1 MYIVIKNSLF
11 SAQPI
16 YIKIAE
22 KIMSNAKRSTSVLAL
37 FGPLLIYL
45 YMIFAF
51 RVDLREGGGV
61 ESQTT
66 VSDCCITI
74 HTNLGTHFVSKRFID
89 PTWPIY
95 IHFKSHRWKCLRL
108 EFCSSIQATGPTIKK
123 NAKCNCVKSL
133 TRYLPFSH

>member
-22 KIMSNAKRSTSVLAL
+22 KIMSNAKRITSVLAL

-51 RVDLREGGGV
+51 RVDLREGGGL
-61 ESQTT
+61 
-66 VSDCCITI
+66 
-74 HTNLGTHFVSKRFID
+74 N
-89 PTWPIY
+89 
-95 IHFKSHRWKCLRL
+95 HRPQCL
-108 EFCSSIQATGPTIKK
+108 I
-123 NAKCNCVKSL
+123 VV
-133 TRYLPFSH
+133 